1 MALSIAVL
9 LFMLMP
15 EQSLISVI
23 MLATSTIL
31 VHGYTKGRLLKAS
44 EESNIIFQKRQ
55 LCINQAIGAIT
66 ETKVFGKEEF
76 FLDQFATL
84 EKQAFSR
91 RALQDKMSVIPSIV
105 LEVVIVSCLLGIIG
119 HLVLFVGTKEDAIVV
134 LGLLCAAIFRLLPLI
149 IRSLSSLQLIAMG
162 TPSLNLM
169 VSEIAA
175 IEQTNKE
182 KVDVS
187 PKNLCDW
194 QKIELRGVSF
204 TYHDGCLAL
213 DNINVAIFRD
223 EKVCFLGQSG
233 SGKTTILMLLLG
245 LLEPTKGQILVD
257 GQPLSDPTVKKG
269 WQSTIGFVP
278 QVLFIISGSLADNVA
293 FGEDHYSEAAVKA
306 ALNKSQLGDFVKS
319 RGGVNFDVGE
329 LGQKLSG
336 GQKQRLVIAR
346 ALYRQPTVLALDEA
360 TSSVDRSTE
369 NTLMRDLVRENFVST
384 VFSITHQVAL
394 AKDFD
399 KVVLLSHGSALQVG
413 TYEEFQHYQHS
424 SQS

>member
-1 MALSIAVL
+1 
-9 LFMLMP
+9 
-15 EQSLISVI
+15 
-23 MLATSTIL
+23 
-31 VHGYTKGRLLKAS
+31 
-44 EESNIIFQKRQ
+44 
-55 LCINQAIGAIT
+55 
-66 ETKVFGKEEF
+66 
-76 FLDQFATL
+76 
-84 EKQAFSR
+84 
-91 RALQDKMSVIPSIV
+91 MSVIPSIV

-204 TYHDGCLAL
+204 TYPDGCLAL

-293 FGEDHYSEAAVKA
+293 FGEDHYSEEAVKA

-399 KVVLLSHGSALQVG
+399 KVVFCSHGSALQVG

>member
-1 MALSIAVL
+1 
-9 LFMLMP
+9 
-15 EQSLISVI
+15 
-23 MLATSTIL
+23 
-31 VHGYTKGRLLKAS
+31 
-44 EESNIIFQKRQ
+44 
-55 LCINQAIGAIT
+55 
-66 ETKVFGKEEF
+66 
-76 FLDQFATL
+76 
-84 EKQAFSR
+84 
-91 RALQDKMSVIPSIV
+91 MSVIPSIV

-204 TYHDGCLAL
+204 TYPDGCLAL

-245 LLEPTKGQILVD
+245 LLEPQR
-257 GQPLSDPTVKKG
+257 P
-269 WQSTIGFVP
+269 
-278 QVLFIISGSLADNVA
+278 N
-293 FGEDHYSEAAVKA
+293 FG
-306 ALNKSQLGDFVKS
+306 
-319 RGGVNFDVGE
+319 
-329 LGQKLSG
+329 
-336 GQKQRLVIAR
+336 
-346 ALYRQPTVLALDEA
+346 
-360 TSSVDRSTE
+360 
-369 NTLMRDLVRENFVST
+369 
-384 VFSITHQVAL
+384 
-394 AKDFD
+394 
-399 KVVLLSHGSALQVG
+399 
-413 TYEEFQHYQHS
+413 
-424 SQS
+424 

>member
-1 MALSIAVL
+1 M
-9 LFMLMP
+9 
-15 EQSLISVI
+15 
-23 MLATSTIL
+23 
-31 VHGYTKGRLLKAS
+31 
-44 EESNIIFQKRQ
+44 
-55 LCINQAIGAIT
+55 
-66 ETKVFGKEEF
+66 
-76 FLDQFATL
+76 
-84 EKQAFSR
+84 
-91 RALQDKMSVIPSIV
+91 
-105 LEVVIVSCLLGIIG
+105 
-119 HLVLFVGTKEDAIVV
+119 
-134 LGLLCAAIFRLLPLI
+134 
-149 IRSLSSLQLIAMG
+149 
-162 TPSLNLM
+162 
-169 VSEIAA
+169 
-175 IEQTNKE
+175 
-182 KVDVS
+182 
-187 PKNLCDW
+187 
-194 QKIELRGVSF
+194 
-204 TYHDGCLAL
+204 
-213 DNINVAIFRD
+213 
-223 EKVCFLGQSG
+223 
-233 SGKTTILMLLLG
+233 
-245 LLEPTKGQILVD
+245 
-257 GQPLSDPTVKKG
+257 
-269 WQSTIGFVP
+269 
-278 QVLFIISGSLADNVA
+278 A